1 MSPCIRALLS
11 VTSHLKIRPCMKFK
25 SLSLVEAACKMRGK
39 SGADG
44 GELYLILSTPAA
56 GARGLR
62 GGAGA
67 RQWEMF
73 AWRSWRCEKAR
84 VMSAVPPPV
93 QRLRAKRSITWIYGC
108 SITGITPLSS
118 FSSPDHSLLPSHLVC
133 LHPFRRDAICAL
145 SNNPPTTTSSS
156 ILPLPYHFSQLN

>member
-1 MSPCIRALLS
+1 MSPYIRALLS
-11 VTSHLKIRPCMKFK
+11 VTSHLNIHPCMKFK
-25 SLSLVEAACKMRGK
+25 SLSLVEAACKMRGRWRWIISDFINASCRGAG
-39 SGADG
+39 SGG
-44 GELYLILSTPAA
+44 WG
-56 GARGLR
+56 
-62 GGAGA
+62 GA

-108 SITGITPLSS
+108 SITGISPLSS

-145 SNNPPTTTSSS
+145 SNNPPPTSSS